1 MDHTANG
8 HTEEPTEDVSHDFQG
23 LGSFVSFSDDLH
35 KLEEA
40 PDVEDSCA
48 DAQGISEGFSP
59 TTVAED
65 GLVGQHFLQRNS
77 GSDLNQTQLATSS
90 TAFSFDAALNVA
102 FNSTNAELP
111 KQIWETGIWKH
122 IFGNDDTALDFD
134 VWGPQ
139 VTRPTPFLCGVWT
152 TKHWKRKQQVRRNV
166 YSLMHAI
173 SWMLF
178 LSSQTFLGKIRGRQ
192 TYNVA
197 SNCGLQLQ
205 ADGVTETHWHRSLER
220 CATRERCSQCL
231 HMCFQVELQ

>member
-111 KQIWETGIWKH
+111 KQIWETGLWKH

-139 VTRPTPFLCGVWT
+139 VTRPTPSLWGLDNQALETEAASSKKRVHAHACNFMDVVSFKPGSLARSEGGRLT
-152 TKHWKRKQQVRRNV
+152 TWHQTVDCSYKQ
-166 YSLMHAI
+166 M
-173 SWMLF
+173 
-178 LSSQTFLGKIRGRQ
+178 
-192 TYNVA
+192 
-197 SNCGLQLQ
+197 
-205 ADGVTETHWHRSLER
+205 E
-220 CATRERCSQCL
+220 
-231 HMCFQVELQ
+231 